1 VKPGLP
7 HHSSKTVMSVCV
19 NECLP
24 GCGAQVSNP
33 HAAMVSVT
41 LVPLPSAGAPLAAAQ
56 QSSSK
61 RVSESACSN
70 IV

>member
-1 VKPGLP
+1 
-7 HHSSKTVMSVCV
+7 M